1 MNKHRSGTLLLRV
14 APSHRRPVSRGY
26 TFLELIVGMI
36 ATGALVAGTTAA
48 IAVAMQTVR
57 IAQAPNS
64 LVKCSE
70 VLEELA
76 GRLTLADVV
85 WNAGS
90 MELVCNLVDIDG
102 DGRRDHVRYWW
113 SGIAGSPLWRSLNG
127 GPRESVTPSVASF
140 RVDYQT

>member
-64 LVKCSE
+64 LVKCS
-70 VLEELA
+70 
-76 GRLTLADVV
+76 
-85 WNAGS
+85 
-90 MELVCNLVDIDG
+90 
-102 DGRRDHVRYWW
+102 
-113 SGIAGSPLWRSLNG
+113 
-127 GPRESVTPSVASF
+127 
-140 RVDYQT
+140 